1 MKKPLLSLA
10 LLAAVSAVAG
20 DWPQFRGPHGNGVSD
35 EAPLNW
41 KLDAANVIAWAANLP
56 GRGVSSPIVVGDRV
70 FVTAASGARQDQLHV
85 LCLNAADGSVRW
97 ERTFWATGRT
107 MCAEKTSVAGPTP
120 ASDGARIYALFS
132 SSDLVCLDLDG
143 NLIWLRGI
151 TLDYPN
157 VSNSLGMASS
167 LAVAEGVLIAQVETD
182 AESYAVGFDPLTG
195 TNRWRLDRP
204 KMANWTSPLRFTS
217 AEGKT
222 LVALQSGKGVAAIEP
237 VTGKIVWNYAGG
249 AATIPSGAAAGGVL
263 YVPSFGIT
271 ALQPEP
277 GQPAPKQLWRAG
289 TMRPGTASPT
299 VVGDRVYV
307 VNDAGVLSC
316 AATATGERLWQ
327 LRLKGPF
334 SASPVVVGGTLWAVS
349 EKGVIQAVDL
359 SQPEGAVIGERD
371 LADTILATPA
381 IANGALYVRS
391 YSRLWKFGGR

>member
-1 MKKPLLSLA
+1 MNKPLLSLA
-10 LLAAVSAVAG
+10 LLAALSAGAG
-20 DWPQFRGPHGNGVSD
+20 DWPQFRGPRGDGVSD
-35 EAPLNW
+35 ETPLGW
-41 KLDAANVIAWAANLP
+41 KLDAANALAWTAHLP
-56 GRGVSSPIVVGDRV
+56 GRGVSCPIVIGDRI
-70 FVTAASGARQDQLHV
+70 FVTAASGPRQEQLHV
-85 LCLNAADGSVRW
+85 LCLNTTDGSVRW

-107 MCAEKTSVAGPTP
+107 MCADKTSVAGPTP

-132 SSDLVCLDLDG
+132 SNDLVCLDLEG
-143 NLIWLRGI
+143 NLLWLRGI

-167 LAVAEGVLIAQVETD
+167 LLVADGVLIAQVESD
-182 AESYAVGFDPLTG
+182 AESYAIGFDPLTG

-204 KMANWTSPLRFTS
+204 RMANWTSPLPFTD
-217 AEGKT
+217 AAGKS
-222 LVALQSGKGVAAIEP
+222 LVALQSGKGVVAIEP
-237 VTGKIVWNYAGG
+237 GTGQAVWNYAGG

-307 VNDAGVLSC
+307 LNDAGVLSA
-316 AATATGERLWQ
+316 AATATGARLWQ

-334 SASPVVVGGTLWAVS
+334 SASPVVVGHTLLVVN
-349 EKGVIQAVDL
+349 EKGLVQAVDL
-359 SQPEGAVIGERD
+359 GQPEGAVAGERD

-381 IANGALYVRS
+381 VANGALYVRS